1 MNTIFRG
8 EVAKA
13 ISAKF
18 TKSWGKNQEIYYGN
32 IYKNNVKFGR
42 DL

>member
-8 EVAKA
+8 EVAKT

-18 TKSWGKNQEIYYGN
+18 TKSCKNQEIYYGN